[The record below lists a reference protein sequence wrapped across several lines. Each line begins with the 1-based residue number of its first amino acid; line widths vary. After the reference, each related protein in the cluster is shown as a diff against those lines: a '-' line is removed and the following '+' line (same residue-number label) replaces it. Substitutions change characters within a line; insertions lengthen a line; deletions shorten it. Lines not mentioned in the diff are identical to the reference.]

1 MQKIASRIDP
11 NDTTLLLIDLQ
22 VGIVELSK
30 TISVERLKKGVFGLS
45 RLAKIFGMPTI
56 VSGVAGQDGT
66 APRMLPQIGDGVG
79 EFTVCQ
85 RTMADSLRNEAIV
98 SILQASNRR
107 TLLISGVS
115 TEVAVQLPALTAAD
129 LGFRVLV
136 VIDACGGMSERTE
149 QAALQRISK
158 SGGAMVS
165 VMTLAGELCG
175 DFRAPEAQPAID
187 ILYEMA
193 TA

>member
-1 MQKIASRIDP
+1 MQNIASRSDP
-11 NDTTLLLIDLQ
+11 NDTALLFIDLQ
-22 VGIVELSK
+22 VGIAELSR
-30 TISVERLKKGVFGLS
+30 TISVERLKKGVSGLS
-45 RLAKIFGMPTI
+45 KLAKIFAVPTI
-56 VSGVAGQDGT
+56 VSGVAGQDGN
-66 APRMLPQIGDGVG
+66 APTMLSQISDGIGD
-79 EFTVCQ
+79 FTVYQ
-85 RTMADSLRNEAIV
+85 RMTADSLRNDAIV
-98 SILQASNRR
+98 SALKASGRR

-129 LGFRVLV
+129 MGYRVLV

-158 SGGAMVS
+158 SGGALVS

-175 DFRAPEAQPAID
+175 DFRTPEAQAAVG